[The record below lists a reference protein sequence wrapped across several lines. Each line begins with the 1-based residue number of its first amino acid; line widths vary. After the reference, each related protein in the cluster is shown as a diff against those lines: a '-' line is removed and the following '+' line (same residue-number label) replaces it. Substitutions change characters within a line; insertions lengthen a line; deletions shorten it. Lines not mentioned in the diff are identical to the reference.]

1 MPLDMFF
8 KDGNEKSSALCLF
21 TQTADL
27 VAYAAFLKRKAEK
40 GELTDW
46 QKDYNLGTLYD
57 EIPRRKINTLVQ
69 NLQPRDGIV
78 RL

>member
-8 KDGNEKSSALCLF
+8 KDGNEKSSAQCLF

-27 VAYAAFLKRKAEK
+27 IAYAAFLKRKGEK
-40 GELTDW
+40 DELTDW
-46 QKDYNLGTLYD
+46 QKQYNLGTLYD
-57 EIPRRKINTLVQ
+57 EIPRTKLNLRVQ
-69 NLQPRDGIV
+69 RSSKPDGIV